1 MIIAVDAMGGDHAP
15 REIVRGAVQAFRENG
30 FSLILVGQEPR
41 IREEMAAADASGYDI
56 RVVHASEVV
65 ERCDVPGV
73 ALKKKKDSSIRVGST
88 SWRKGR
94 PTPSSAPGTQ
104 GR

>member
-1 MIIAVDAMGGDHAP
+1 
-15 REIVRGAVQAFRENG
+15 VRGAVQAFRENG

-65 ERCDVPGV
+65 EMCDVPGV
-73 ALKKKKDSSIRVGST
+73 ALKKKKDS
-88 SWRKGR
+88 
-94 PTPSSAPGTQ
+94 
-104 GR
+104 